1 MKKQE
6 IIEALKQGLKVYH
19 VTNKQLVK
27 VNYQVILYSHNYRN
41 GMPYELSTNDF
52 YDCFTG
58 A

>member
-1 MKKQE
+1 MKRQE

-19 VTNKQLVK
+19 KTSMQLVK
-27 VNYQVILYSHNYRN
+27 VNSQGILYSHNYRN
-41 GMPYELSTNDF
+41 GMPYELNNNDF